1 MIKVASILLP
11 FFICNFSILC
21 AIDLKKNRFE
31 WENVYNQISNEQK
44 DKLEKCAEYLIKKD
58 TLGYVLFGNKPVF
71 MAGFFDPLTSHH
83 SMFSPNIKETVM
95 TRIMIDILEEANL
108 IGNNPNS
115 NFLIQVQYKKF
126 QDKKNTYSYVL
137 FINKK
142 AFIATVNKKLLLF
155 QYVLGPN
162 VTAEKLLEKV
172 ASPNE
177 TLFSALNN
185 DVTLVGIVLGYGS
198 YNGCFGS
205 YLSRIDKFL
214 EHNNEN
220 LPLISRKIIFTKKY
234 QDKSKFF
241 QKYNEKFMKQN
252 IFPSFGYLSLK
263 EEYNDLVKRCIISK
277 TLSDQTE
284 PNFPYFGCEL
294 MEETD
299 KIIKKY
305 KKTQKDLQ
313 KVISSKNLLE
323 MIFAR
328 FAGKDQL
335 EVKEGLQKK
344 NQSIKYKEKKDYS
357 DLLSQM
363 FLQSFEKYFDNDK
376 TFIQA
381 FIDGLKMKES
391 EESKI
396 CDRIMNQKKISK
408 QIKAKENL
416 NFSDQFFE
424 KLNKEGNSQEIVAK
438 KLNYKILQTGQGKAI
453 TDTKNV
459 VSVFYKLSRI
469 DKKPFNAENAIG
481 VKIKEPL
488 SNFMP
493 GIAKALIGMKKNEK
507 RKIFI
512 HPSYGYGEKTTLDP
526 NIALI
531 AEIEL
536 IDFEKD
542 ETIQENSIEPHLLK
556 AEKFNLLKLQD
567 NDRKNTIFSG
577 NFLGRKNGEYI
588 RKKNSNFS
596 LERII
601 KNLQN
606 PRKNKVDLENDN
618 IQMEIRNLYWLI
630 YQD

>member
-1 MIKVASILLP
+1 MIKVISILLT
-11 FFICNFSILC
+11 FFICNLSILY
-21 AIDLKKNRFE
+21 AIDHQKNSPE
-31 WENVYNQISNEQK
+31 WEKVYDQISNEQK
-44 DKLEKCAEYLIKKD
+44 YKLEKCSKYLLKD
-58 TLGYVLFGNKPVF
+58 MLGYVLFGNKPVYL
-71 MAGFFDPLTSHH
+71 AGFFDPLTSHH
-83 SMFSPNIKETVM
+83 IIFSPNIKETVM
-95 TRIMIDILEEANL
+95 TRIMIDILEDANL
-108 IGNNPNS
+108 IGSNPNS
-115 NFLIQVQYKKF
+115 NFIIQVQYKKF

-142 AFIATVNKKLLLF
+142 AFIETVNKNLLLF

-241 QKYNEKFMKQN
+241 QKYNEKFMRQN

-277 TLSDQTE
+277 TLSDQTN

-294 MEETD
+294 TEETD
-299 KIIKKY
+299 RIIKKY
-305 KKTQKDLQ
+305 KETQKDLQ
-313 KVISSKNLLE
+313 KVLSSKNLLE
-323 MIFAR
+323 KIFAR
-328 FAGKDQL
+328 FAGKNQL
-335 EVKEGLQKK
+335 EDKKDSQKK
-344 NQSIKYKEKKDYS
+344 NQNFKNKDKKDYS

-376 TFIQA
+376 IFIQA
-381 FIDGLKMKES
+381 FIDGLKMQKAEDC
-391 EESKI
+391 KI
-396 CDRIMNQKKISK
+396 CDRITSQKKLSK
-408 QIKAKENL
+408 HIKAKENL
-416 NFSDQFFE
+416 NFSNQFFE
-424 KLNKEGNSQEIVAK
+424 KLKKDGDLQEIVAK
-438 KLNYKILQTGQGKAI
+438 KLNYKTLQTGQGKAI
-453 TDTKNV
+453 TNTNNL

-469 DKKPFNAENAIG
+469 DKKPFDAENAIG
-481 VKIKEPL
+481 VKIKESL
-488 SNFMP
+488 TNFIP
-493 GIAKALIGMKKNEK
+493 GIAKALIGMKKNER

-512 HPSYGYGEKTTLDP
+512 HPSYGYAEKTTLDP
-526 NIALI
+526 NIGLI

-542 ETIQENSIEPHLLK
+542 EKIREKIIEPHLLK
-556 AEKFNLLKLQD
+556 AEKYDLQKLLDEDK
-567 NDRKNTIFSG
+567 KNTIFSG

-588 RKKNSNFS
+588 RKKSNYFS
-596 LERII
+596 LDKII
-601 KNLQN
+601 YNLQH
-606 PRKNKVDLENDN
+606 PSKNKIDLENDMV
-618 IQMEIRNLYWLI
+618 QKEIRDLYWLV
-630 YQD
+630 YY